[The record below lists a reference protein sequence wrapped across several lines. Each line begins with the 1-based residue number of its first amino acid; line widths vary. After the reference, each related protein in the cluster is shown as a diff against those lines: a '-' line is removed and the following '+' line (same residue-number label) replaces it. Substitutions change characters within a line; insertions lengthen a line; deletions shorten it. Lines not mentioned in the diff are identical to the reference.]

1 MVQVLESRAYLPYTT
16 PVRLESSAVWKGVIC
31 RISKESLHLILSILV
46 VVEIHISNVIPHV
59 HPDPFKSLLRYAE
72 SLGE

>member
-16 PVRLESSAVWKGVIC
+16 PIRLESRAIWKGVIC
-31 RISKESLHLILSILV
+31 RIPKESLHLIFPILM
-46 VVEIHISNVIPHV
+46 VVEIHISDIVAHV
-59 HPDPFKSLLRYAE
+59 HPDPFKSLLAYTE